1 MKMSKPKPYSI
12 PSLFLVA
19 NSISWFSL
27 TINIILQ
34 QFTTATS
41 FDKVLIISGSYFGSL
56 IFSAIIGA
64 TLLVE
69 RLKGKT
75 FIIVWVLIGALSS
88 LLFSLLISGANLLT
102 MILLSLFLGFSAG
115 LGIPNCLSLFA
126 NQAKIEKRGRLGALM
141 FFAIQIFTALIILP
155 LNGAGTDYQ
164 FLILSGWRLVGI
176 VSIFFYKTSEVV
188 EKRKTSLTSIIRER
202 TFILYFLPWFLFTLV
217 NFIEAPIF
225 EAYVGPQVFSDYTLA
240 TFVISSLSAF
250 VGGFLCDFKGRKVTA
265 IVGFVF
271 LGLGYAFLSFLSEGL
286 GRQVAQLLFV
296 SCDGIAWGML
306 YVTFIFVVWG
316 DLSEGNNREKYYLL
330 GGIPFLFSGII
341 QALVQPF
348 AKFIPINASFSL
360 ASFFLFVAILPL
372 LYATESL
379 PEKVLKNRDIG
390 SYAEKA
396 LKQAQ
401 KDLGKNQRK
410 DQGKA
415 EEENEKATEEPPGSP
430 DDEEAR
436 KLAEKYY

>member
-1 MKMSKPKPYSI
+1 MKMSKAKPYSV
-12 PSLFLVA
+12 PLLFLVA

-34 QFTTATS
+34 LFTTTTS
-41 FDKVLIISGSYFGSL
+41 FDRVLIISGSYFGSL
-56 IFSAIIGA
+56 IFSAIIGG

-69 RLKGKT
+69 KLKGKT
-75 FIIVWVLIGALSS
+75 FMIVWVLIGALSS
-88 LLFSLLISGANLLT
+88 LFFSLLISGANLLT
-102 MILLSLFLGFSAG
+102 VILLSLFLGFSAG

-126 NQAKIEKRGRLGALM
+126 NQTEIEKRGRLGALM

-176 VSIFFYKTSEVV
+176 VSIFFYKTSEEVV

-286 GRQVAQLLFV
+286 GKQVAQLLFI

-316 DLSEGNNREKYYLL
+316 DLSEGNNRERYYLL
-330 GGIPFLFSGII
+330 GGMPFLFSGII

-348 AKFIPINASFSL
+348 AKLIPINASFSL

-401 KDLGKNQRK
+401 KDLEKNQKK
-410 DQGKA
+410 DKD
-415 EEENEKATEEPPGSP
+415 EDENEKENEMPHGSA